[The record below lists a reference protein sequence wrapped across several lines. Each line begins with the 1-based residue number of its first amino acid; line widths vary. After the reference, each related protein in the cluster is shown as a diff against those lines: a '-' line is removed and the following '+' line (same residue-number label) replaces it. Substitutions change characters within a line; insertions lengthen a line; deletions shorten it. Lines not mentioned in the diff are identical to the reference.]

1 MYAKNLI
8 VIIIH
13 GHLLGR
19 LMYSTCI
26 MLACYRDK
34 VEMTVDK
41 EESKEDFIKL
51 AHNTTEESKVV
62 KEMAKKVATVCTNE
76 RLKKVRQ
83 NLVA

>member
-1 MYAKNLI
+1 M
-8 VIIIH
+8 
-13 GHLLGR
+13 
-19 LMYSTCI
+19 S
-26 MLACYRDK
+26 ACYRDK
-34 VEMTVDK
+34 VEMTVD
-41 EESKEDFIKL
+41 KEDFIKL

>member
-1 MYAKNLI
+1 MQKIN
-8 VIIIH
+8 H

-26 MLACYRDK
+26 MSACYRDK

-41 EESKEDFIKL
+41 EESKEDFIIKL
-51 AHNTTEESKVV
+51 AHNATEESKVV
-62 KEMAKKVATVCTNE
+62 KEMANKVATVCTNE